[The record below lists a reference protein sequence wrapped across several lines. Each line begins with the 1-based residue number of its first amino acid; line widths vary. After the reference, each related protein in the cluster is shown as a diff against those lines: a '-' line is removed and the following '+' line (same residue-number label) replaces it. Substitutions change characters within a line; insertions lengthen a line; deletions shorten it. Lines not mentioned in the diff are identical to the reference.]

1 MTFTNGTASVTLRD
15 GEQAAARGLP
25 AGLSYTVTEAEADRG
40 PYTTTSTGEAGTIP
54 AGGTATAEFTNDH
67 RVISIPVEKVWQDD
81 GDRDGLR
88 PQSITVKL
96 LANGADAGRRLTL
109 DASCGWKG
117 SFGGLDAYRDG
128 KPVNYTVEEVPVEG
142 YQAEVTGD
150 AASGFVII
158 NGRTGG
164 TPAAGASGQST
175 PQAPQTGDGFDL
187 SLLVTL
193 NLLSL
198 LGMAGLILGAR
209 RKKRA
214 ARK

>member
-1 MTFTNGTASVTLRD
+1 M
-15 GEQAAARGLP
+15 
-25 AGLSYTVTEAEADRG
+25 
-40 PYTTTSTGEAGTIP
+40 
-54 AGGTATAEFTNDH
+54 
-67 RVISIPVEKVWQDD
+67 EKIWQDD

-96 LANGADAGRRLTL
+96 LANGADVGRQLTL

-175 PQAPQTGDGFDL
+175 PQAPQTGDDLSL

>member
-1 MTFTNGTASVTLRD
+1 M
-15 GEQAAARGLP
+15 
-25 AGLSYTVTEAEADRG
+25 
-40 PYTTTSTGEAGTIP
+40 
-54 AGGTATAEFTNDH
+54 
-67 RVISIPVEKVWQDD
+67 EKIWQDD
-81 GDRDGLR
+81 GDREGLR

-96 LANGADAGRRLTL
+96 LA
-109 DASCGWKG
+109 
-117 SFGGLDAYRDG
+117 
-128 KPVNYTVEEVPVEG
+128 
-142 YQAEVTGD
+142 D

>member
-1 MTFTNGTASVTLRD
+1 M
-15 GEQAAARGLP
+15 
-25 AGLSYTVTEAEADRG
+25 
-40 PYTTTSTGEAGTIP
+40 
-54 AGGTATAEFTNDH
+54 
-67 RVISIPVEKVWQDD
+67 EKIWQDD

-88 PQSITVKL
+88 QSITVKL
-96 LANGADAGRRLTL
+96 LANGAD
-109 DASCGWKG
+109 
-117 SFGGLDAYRDG
+117 
-128 KPVNYTVEEVPVEG
+128 
-142 YQAEVTGD
+142 
-150 AASGFVII
+150 ASGFVII